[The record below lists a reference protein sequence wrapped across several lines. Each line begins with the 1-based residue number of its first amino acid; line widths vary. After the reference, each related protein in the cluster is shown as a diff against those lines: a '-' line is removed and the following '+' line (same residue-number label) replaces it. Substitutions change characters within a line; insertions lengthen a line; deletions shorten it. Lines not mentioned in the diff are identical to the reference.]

1 MTLGLAK
8 ILPKGSK
15 LNPETL
21 KSIKVSLFF
30 VKLRNEDGS
39 LNNM

>member
-15 LNPETL
+15 LTPETL